1 MTTTKPGLWPGLALG
16 LGLGCTPAT
25 SPPPKHV
32 DLAADASADEVA
44 AAIPADYVTIV
55 DFWSE
60 ACGACKVVESKTA
73 AELAAEPQVVVRK
86 VDVADGFTTAARVYD
101 VGALPHW
108 NIYDRRRHLRYVLVG
123 SDCLKAPQLAHALAA
138 E

>member
-1 MTTTKPGLWPGLALG
+1 MKGAPLVLALACG
-16 LGLGCTPAT
+16 TVAP
-25 SPPPKHV
+25 PPPKHV
-32 DLAADASADEVA
+32 ELAASASADEVD
-44 AAIPADYVTIV
+44 AAIPADYITIV

-73 AELAAEPQVVVRK
+73 ADLAAEPLVVVRK